1 MKDIAERIVAATYEN
16 AVAQGLLPAFDGPI
30 HVEAP
35 REAAHGDWSS
45 NLALLLAK
53 TAKKPPR
60 QVAQILV
67 DNLVDSEG
75 AVLKAEIAGPGF
87 INLFLVPGVWLRGL
101 ERVLSEGDSF
111 GRSNVGSGKKVM
123 VEYVSA
129 NPTGPMH
136 VGHGRGAVV
145 GDAIASLL
153 AAAGYDVTREYYVN
167 DAGGQVKALGKALYR
182 RVREILGHPIPE
194 PGLPPPP
201 SEPKTPAEFEAVK
214 AYEAEKADILP
225 YPGLYLVDVARAFVE
240 EKGEAGR
247 ALAEAE
253 LSAESQAVFTDFAM
267 EKLLAVIQGDLAA
280 LNIHFD
286 SWFSERTLHQNRA
299 IDGAIARLTE
309 MGHMFRGVLPPP
321 KDQAHAEDYEPREQ
335 LLFQA
340 TKFGDDQDRPLQKS
354 DGSYT
359 YFAADIAYHKDKLD
373 RGFGEL
379 IDVWGADHGGYV
391 RRVQAAVAALTGVKG
406 ALDVVLVQM
415 VNLIKGGRPY
425 KMSKRA
431 GTFVTLRDVVDE
443 AGADATRVMFLMK
456 RADAQLEFDLDLV
469 KRQTMENPVFYVQYG
484 HARCANIFK
493 KAREAGIEPPA
504 TFDLDLVSRQ
514 LTHPDELSLI
524 KHLLDFPALVAAA
537 ALSRE
542 PHRVLFYVR
551 ELSAE
556 FQAFYTRGKKEPAL
570 RVVQADN
577 AELTQARLILVGA
590 LKTVFK
596 NALHLLGVSAPEWME
611 APAVEEERAGE
622 ACS

>member
-1 MKDIAERIVAATYEN
+1 MPVYEYK
-16 AVAQGLLPAFDGPI
+16 GLT
-30 HVEAP
+30 EAGKNT
-35 REAAHGDWSS
+35 RGVRDA
-45 NLALLLAK
+45 
-53 TAKKPPR
+53 
-60 QVAQILV
+60 
-67 DNLVDSEG
+67 DNL
-75 AVLKAEIAGPGF
+75 KALRAALRKDGI
-87 INLFLVPGVWLRGL
+87 FLTEVTA
-101 ERVLSEGDSF
+101 E
-111 GRSNVGSGKKVM
+111 K
-123 VEYVSA
+123 
-129 NPTGPMH
+129 
-136 VGHGRGAVV
+136 
-145 GDAIASLL
+145 
-153 AAAGYDVTREYYVN
+153 AAAGGAGGAAIRGREVNVQKLLGSRVGSSDIAIMTRQLAVLIGAGVALVEGLSTLQDQLDHPRLKLIISQVKTKVNEGASLADAMAQHPKVFSPLYVN
-167 DAGGQVKALGKALYR
+167 MIRAG
-182 RVREILGHPIPE
+182 EH
-194 PGLPPPP
+194 
-201 SEPKTPAEFEAVK
+201 S
-214 AYEAEKADILP
+214 
-225 YPGLYLVDVARAFVE
+225 
-240 EKGEAGR
+240 
-247 ALAEAE
+247 
-253 LSAESQAVFTDFAM
+253 
-267 EKLLAVIQGDLAA
+267 
-280 LNIHFD
+280 
-286 SWFSERTLHQNRA
+286 
-299 IDGAIARLTE
+299 
-309 MGHMFRGVLPPP
+309 
-321 KDQAHAEDYEPREQ
+321 
-335 LLFQA
+335 
-340 TKFGDDQDRPLQKS
+340 
-354 DGSYT
+354 
-359 YFAADIAYHKDKLD
+359 
-373 RGFGEL
+373 
-379 IDVWGADHGGYV
+379 
-391 RRVQAAVAALTGVKG
+391 G